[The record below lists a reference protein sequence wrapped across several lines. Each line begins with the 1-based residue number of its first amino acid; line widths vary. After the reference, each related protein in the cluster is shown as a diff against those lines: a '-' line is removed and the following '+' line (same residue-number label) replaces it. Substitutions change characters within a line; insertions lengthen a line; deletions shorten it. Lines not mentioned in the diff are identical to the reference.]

1 MKKTLV
7 AAILGIATVVSSF
20 GQGHVFFNNYS
31 TAAGQTTFGA
41 GTAQTGGVTSTYHA
55 ALYYGLGTVTVAQDP
70 VGTANPAVL
79 GALGLLGGNTGL
91 NPAYP
96 TQYQVN
102 NAGLG
107 YFIGPAVTISDYV
120 SGPITFMVV
129 AYNGADYLS
138 STIRGHSAAFTMN
151 SIATGQNPVGV
162 FSGLTDFQVFSVPV
176 VIPEPATF
184 ALAGLGAAALLL
196 FRRRS

>member
-7 AAILGIATVVSSF
+7 AAILGIAAVVSSY
-20 GQGHVFFNNYS
+20 GQGSVAFNNYS
-31 TAAGQTTFGA
+31 TAAGQVTFGA

-55 ALYYGLGTVTVAQDP
+55 ALYYGLGTVTVAADP
-70 VGTANPAVL
+70 SGTALPSSL

-91 NPAYP
+91 SLPYP
-96 TQYQVN
+96 TQFQVN

-107 YFIGPAVTISDYV
+107 YFIGPAVTIPDYV
-120 SGPITFMVV
+120 SGAITFMVV
-129 AYNGADYLS
+129 AYNGSDYAS
-138 STIRGHSAAFTMN
+138 STTRGHSTAFTMN

-162 FSGLTDFQVFSVPV
+162 FSGLTDFQVRPV
-176 VIPEPATF
+176 PEPATL
-184 ALAGLGAAALLL
+184 ALGGLGMAALLL